1 MDEAIKLPSFGK
13 ILNESIQLMKSNL
26 AIKKPITSSAFHKHI
41 DSRLS
46 ITKEQKSLEF
56 LSTADIELANEN
68 EDEDVSLT
76 CCYDEVVSL
85 VILILDAIG
94 LIENS
99 FFNLVSNY
107 DNKTLDFLN
116 INETITP
123 EVFDKIDIDNRCCL
137 WLITSEMN
145 DYTQMEVD
153 KGCLGNT
160 TRIRSSLFKQYER
173 LNKAAYGE
181 DLDPLLTHLINK
193 CKGVLSL
200 MLGSNAKI
208 SAEENTSVSRTD
220 ILSKINNLTPLE
232 FEKFSLSLLSNVL
245 EKDNVKAIVS
255 SEHTG
260 KTADG
265 GVDGIVTVKTKLKG
279 TQEYCVQCKHYSK
292 SIGVQTLRE
301 FLGTLLHFRNYHQ
314 GYFITNPSFSPKG
327 IEFASDKANIVLLGG
342 EDLIDL
348 MIEYEIGVEKE
359 ESAKIFKL
367 DENYFREILTN

>member
-1 MDEAIKLPSFGK
+1 MDEATKLPSFGK

-26 AIKKPITSSAFHKHI
+26 AVKKPVTQSAFHKHI

-56 LSTADIELANEN
+56 LSTADIELANED

-76 CCYDEVVSL
+76 SCYDEIVNLVV
-85 VILILDAIG
+85 LILDAVG

-99 FFNLVSNY
+99 FFNLISNY

-123 EVFDKIDIDNRCCL
+123 EVFDKIDIDNRFCL
-137 WLITSEMN
+137 WLITSEMS
-145 DYTQMEVD
+145 DYTQMELD
-153 KGCLGNT
+153 KGCLGDT
-160 TRIRSSLFKQYER
+160 KMVRSILFKQYER

-193 CKGVLSL
+193 CNDTLSL
-200 MLGSNAKI
+200 ILGSNAKI
-208 SAEENTSVSRTD
+208 FIEETTSVSRTD
-220 ILSKINNLTPLE
+220 ILNKINHLTPLE
-232 FEKFSLSLLSNVL
+232 FEKFSLLLLSKVL
-245 EKDNVKAIVS
+245 EKDNVRAIVS

-279 TQEYCVQCKHYSK
+279 TQEYCIQCKHYSK

-314 GYFITNPSFSPKG
+314 GYFITNSSFSLKG
-327 IEFASDKANIVLLGG
+327 LEFASDKANIVLLGG

-348 MIEYEIGVEKE
+348 MIEYEIGVKKE

-367 DENYFREILTN
+367 DEDFFKKC